1 MSTVNN
7 AGKQLDSKT
16 LFERQKAFREAG
28 DLLPGPVVVA
38 LGLTV
43 PENHGMVLR
52 LADAASASRVIFVN
66 EQAPIRARLRK
77 TARNADNLVPWQV
90 VSIASFMQ
98 EIETLAPLIA
108 VELTTQST
116 NLFTTQ
122 LPKTCTLVV
131 GSEQYGIADE
141 VLEKCQ
147 SAVHIPLYGV
157 NSSMNVTHA
166 LAIALFEWRRKM
178 SISMIAPYTYPKD
191 KKVPDSVTLLREDR
205 KR

>member
-1 MSTVNN
+1 MSN

-16 LFERQKAFREAG
+16 LFERQRAFREAG
-28 DLLPGPVVVA
+28 NFIPGPAIVA

-52 LADAASASRVIFVN
+52 LADAAGAARVIFVN
-66 EQAPIRARLRK
+66 EQAPVRARLRK

-90 VSIASFMQ
+90 VSMASFMQ

-116 NLFTTQ
+116 NLFKTQ

-205 KR
+205 RR

>member
-7 AGKQLDSKT
+7 AGKQLDNKT

-52 LADAASASRVIFVN
+52 LADAAGASRVIFVN

>member
-16 LFERQKAFREAG
+16 LFERQKALREAG

-52 LADAASASRVIFVN
+52 LADAAGASRVIFVN

-90 VSIASFMQ
+90 VSIASFLQ